1 MVEMMS
7 NTSIVIP
14 VYNDSQGIRDTL
26 DSILENT
33 KGDPEIIVVD
43 NNSTDETP
51 RMIRQYADCHNHIH
65 LYFERDV
72 QSSYAARNTGIEYAT
87 GDVIVLLDA
96 DQTVTESWLSDG
108 LEQRRKRGAHYFA
121 PNVQLTLPKDV
132 NITGR
137 YNYLT
142 GFPIEEFIQNQRFAP
157 TACLFV
163 TRSLIND
170 VGKFDERLISGGDKE
185 FGNRVANAGYE
196 LHYAPSIVVY
206 HPVRNSLNSLVK
218 RNVRIGRGHCQLQQ
232 YYPDRYGRVGVPP
245 RPSGIHG
252 DQLENKRENK
262 DNNHDRRSRS
272 PRATTE
278 STQGLERVLLSVIA
292 ILMTITRGL
301 GYYMECTE
309 IVVSRL
315 RGE

>member
-33 KGDPEIIVVD
+33 KGYPEIIVVD

-51 RMIRQYADCHNHIH
+51 RMIHKYVDRHDHIH
-65 LYFERDV
+65 LYFERDL

-87 GDVIVLLDA
+87 GDVIVFLDA
-96 DQTVTESWLSDG
+96 DQTVTESWLSDA

-121 PNVQLTLPKDV
+121 PDVQLTAPEDA
-132 NITGR
+132 NIAGR

-142 GFPIEEFIQNQRFAP
+142 GFPIEEFIRNQSFAP

-163 TRSLIND
+163 TRSLISD

-196 LHYAPSIVVY
+196 LRYEPSVVVY
-206 HPVRNSLNSLVK
+206 HPVRNNLRSLVK

-232 YYPDRYGRVGVPP
+232 YHPDRYGRVGIPP
-245 RPSGIHG
+245 RPSGIHSG
-252 DQLENKRENK
+252 QLGTKRAVKNS
-262 DNNHDRRSRS
+262 NYDRCSRS
-272 PRATTE
+272 SRVTTE
-278 STQGLERVLLSVIA
+278 STQGLERILLSVLA
-292 ILMTITRGL
+292 VMMTITRGL
-301 GYYMECTE
+301 GYYMECAE
-309 IVVSRL
+309 LVVRCV
-315 RGE
+315 RGK